1 MADNIQVMV
10 RIRPFN
16 SREVSDGAKTC
27 VWVAEE
33 NPRLIVL
40 EGSPKPKYFTFDWS
54 GGPKTSQQD
63 VFNYIGR
70 QMIDACIAGYNGT
83 IFAYGQT
90 GAGKTYTMLGK
101 HSDELDCLDEHR
113 GLQPRCIEYL
123 FYKFDQMRS
132 IRPDTEVL
140 VKCTYIEIYNEKC
153 IDLVALAKPAGEW
166 RLQQPAFARRL
177 EAGRIFRRSP
187 RRDSIK
193 PQRNDG
199 PSQERSEEQT
209 HRINK
214 YEHRKLAVPLS
225 LLSLRADED
234 QRTGNVESE
243 EVALSLR

>member
-16 SREVSDGAKTC
+16 SRELADASKTC

-33 NPRLIVL
+33 NSRLIVL

-101 HSDELDCLDEHR
+101 NTDDSDVLDEHR

-123 FYKFDQMRS
+123 FYKFDQIRTT
-132 IRPDTEVL
+132 RPDTEVL

-153 IDLVALAKPAGEW
+153 IDLVFLDNVVRKRW
-166 RLQQPAFARRL
+166 VQQPSF
-177 EAGRIFRRSP
+177 AGR
-187 RRDSIK
+187 
-193 PQRNDG
+193 PQEG
-199 PSQERSEEQT
+199 CLFGGS
-209 HRINK
+209 
-214 YEHRKLAVPLS
+214 A
-225 LLSLRADED
+225 
-234 QRTGNVESE
+234 
-243 EVALSLR
+243 